1 VARAWRA
8 ELDEA
13 IAHKGFAFQAVAA
26 DYELVNLGMLE
37 CLLVYG
43 YFIEGSYDK
52 RTNLKLSE
60 FFSHTP
66 LES

>member
-1 VARAWRA
+1 VARAWGA

-26 DYELVNLGMLE
+26 DYELVN
-37 CLLVYG
+37 
-43 YFIEGSYDK
+43 
-52 RTNLKLSE
+52 NLNLSE

-66 LES
+66 VES